1 MSELWSLLLLCV
13 VVTYAW
19 RGAGVLL
26 SGRIA
31 TDSDAFRWI
40 TCVAYAMVAGLVM
53 RIIVMPAGLLGTSLL
68 AHRLAACGIG
78 LAVYYLSRRNLFVAV
93 VAGALAIA
101 VLNYLR
107 APLG

>member
-1 MSELWSLLLLCV
+1 MSDLWLMVLLCV

-31 TDSDAFRWI
+31 TGSDAFRWI
-40 TCVAYAMVAGLVM
+40 TCVAYAMVAGLVT
-53 RIIVMPAGLLGTSLL
+53 RVILMPTGLLGTSLL
-68 AHRLAACGIG
+68 AHRLIACGIG
-78 LAVYYLSRRNLFVAV
+78 LAVYYVSRRNLFVAV
-93 VAGALAIA
+93 VAGALAMT

-107 APLG
+107 VTVG